1 MELNFRDL
9 GFLSHPG
16 VESGSVKT
24 GLADL
29 QDFHF
34 SSIQFEGSI
43 IFDPQQKI
51 RIQLHWLLYAR
62 QNGFPMGYHAT
73 RIRCYNLQHT
83 WVCLEAGYS
92 KIHYNSCHHF
102 PYDIAILGI
111 PFPDTHTFVG
121 SHAKPRVA
129 KLQCQAAEQRAPKEC
144 ATTSKVWVFH

>member
-34 SSIQFEGSI
+34 SIQIEGSI
-43 IFDPQQKI
+43 IFDPQQRI

-62 QNGFPMGYHAT
+62 PEWLPNGLP
-73 RIRCYNLQHT
+73 CN
-83 WVCLEAGYS
+83 
-92 KIHYNSCHHF
+92 
-102 PYDIAILGI
+102 
-111 PFPDTHTFVG
+111 
-121 SHAKPRVA
+121 
-129 KLQCQAAEQRAPKEC
+129 
-144 ATTSKVWVFH
+144 